1 MLGQFTILKKGLVS
15 DTHYSFLG
23 FFSRNR
29 ALRSIQPHSQAAP
42 WGQGTG
48 GGKKRSEEILA
59 MRLLCICAEFQ
70 QCFYLPLSPPL
81 PPPLPLA
88 VSLPLFLLR

>member
-48 GGKKRSEEILA
+48 GGKKSEEILA

>member
-23 FFSRNR
+23 FFSRDR

-48 GGKKRSEEILA
+48 GL
-59 MRLLCICAEFQ
+59 RLLCICAEFK
-70 QCFYLPLSPPL
+70 QCFYLPLSPSPP
-81 PPPLPLA
+81 PPPLRSFSP
-88 VSLPLFLLR
+88 SLSLRVK